1 MFLEK
6 QPALPLI
13 GLKKEKKSEKG
24 ANDGKEWSR
33 ICVPAS
39 QVIRNYGSMGAT

>member
-13 GLKKEKKSEKG
+13 CLKKEKQKVKKEQKIG
-24 ANDGKEWSR
+24 KNDPGFVSHLAR
-33 ICVPAS
+33 
-39 QVIRNYGSMGAT
+39 

>member
-13 GLKKEKKSEKG
+13 CLKKEKKSEKG
-24 ANDGKEWSR
+24 ANDGKE
-33 ICVPAS
+33 
-39 QVIRNYGSMGAT
+39 